1 METNELV
8 RKNVCAAA
16 AGAWVAAIVGLIW
29 MTLGWGLW
37 LLILY
42 AKPGCLLSLWGGGEL
57 NWDQVQLMCIG
68 FFGLF
73 KLIIFALVLT
83 AICLTI
89 WARGLSKGE

>member
-16 AGAWVAAIVGLIW
+16 AGAWVAAIVGMVWL
-29 MTLGWGLW
+29 TLGWGLW
-37 LLILY
+37 RLILH
-42 AKPGCLLSLWGGGEL
+42 AEPGWLLTLWGGGAL
-57 NWDQVQLMCIG
+57 TWAQMQLMCIG

-73 KLIIFALVLT
+73 KLIIFVVILA

-89 WARGLSKGE
+89 WARRLRKCE